1 MLDILIKAIGF
12 IFIIIIGYIFKSK
25 GIFQK
30 EHARFLSFIIMNITL
45 PCSLFSSV
53 GHIDISSSL
62 LMALV
67 IGFGAN
73 ILTILL
79 GFIMAKNGTLIEKAI
94 YMINMSGYNI
104 GTFALPFV
112 QSFFPSNLLAYVI
125 MFDTGNAIMCLGGT
139 YSVASSM
146 VVKSKGIKIVIE
158 FIKRL
163 LSSVPFCT
171 YVILFIM
178 SLLNLTLPSQLISV
192 TSIAGN
198 ANAFLAMLMIGIS
211 LEIKLDL
218 SQVIKI
224 RNILIGRYGLMIL
237 ISVLVFIFLPVETA
251 AKQMIVLSLFAPIS
265 SVAPVYSYM
274 IDSKTPVP
282 AAVSSLSMI
291 ISIITLT
298 VLIII
303 FS

>member
-12 IFIIIIGYIFKSK
+12 ILIIVMGYVFKSK

-30 EHARFLSFIIMNITL
+30 EHARFLSFVIMNVTL
-45 PCSLFSSV
+45 PCALFTSV
-53 GHIDISSSL
+53 GHIEVSSSL
-62 LMALV
+62 LLALL
-67 IGFGAN
+67 IGFGSN
-73 ILTILL
+73 IITIVVGYMMVKKESL
-79 GFIMAKNGTLIEKAI
+79 MEKAI

-104 GTFALPFV
+104 GTFTLPFV
-112 QSFFPSNLLAYVI
+112 QSFFPSSLLAYVI

-146 VVKSKGIKIVIE
+146 VVRSRGIKIVVE

-171 YVILFIM
+171 YVLLFIL
-178 SLLNLTLPSQLISV
+178 SFLNITIPEQLTSV
-192 TSIAGN
+192 ASIAGN

-218 SQVIKI
+218 SQVKKI
-224 RNILIGRYGLMIL
+224 RDILIGRYGLMIL
-237 ISVLVFIFLPVETA
+237 ISIFVFVFLPVEVT

-282 AAVSSLSMI
+282 AAVNSLSMI

-298 VLIII
+298 ILIIL